1 MELSNR
7 LSPGFLKKGLTLALT
22 FSLLTIVVLLFSS
35 ATSDTWQG
43 LLYFKPKMIFFLFG
57 LVLCSWLVEGTRVK
71 LIAGTLGEKISLL
84 DILRI
89 NLVGFFTG
97 NITPFTSG
105 SVPAQ
110 VYLLHRKGVSVGK
123 ATAIVTS
130 RIVFSSLIFITGGS
144 TLLFLFRH
152 RLLKEL
158 GISYLSGMINFF
170 LFLLFLL
177 SFFVVLLL
185 CRPQIGEF
193 LVKKFFR
200 LTPVRKVF
208 GPRSGNYC
216 QRVIAELKEF
226 HTCLTTVFRRRPL
239 PLAGVILLTIIYWLI
254 IFSIAP
260 AVLMGFG
267 VNIGN
272 RIFRLLLL
280 QFIILFLV
288 SFIPIPG
295 GSGLAEMGFYSL
307 FSVYLPKHLL
317 AISVV
322 IWRFLSYY
330 LNTLVGGFIFLKLL
344 FKK

>member
-1 MELSNR
+1 MEISNR
-7 LSPGFLKKGLTLALT
+7 LSTSFLKKGLTLALT
-22 FSLLTIVVLLFSS
+22 CSLLTIVFLLFSS
-35 ATSDTWQG
+35 ATPDTWRG
-43 LLYFKPKMIFFLFG
+43 LLYFKPKMIFILFG
-57 LVLCSWLVEGTRVK
+57 LVLLSWFVEGARVK
-71 LIAGTLGEKISLL
+71 LIAGTLGAKISLIE
-84 DILRI
+84 ILRI

-110 VYLLHRKGVSVGK
+110 VYLFHRKGISVGK

-130 RIVFSSLIFITGGS
+130 RIVFNSLIFISGGPI
-144 TLLFLFRH
+144 LLFLFRH

-158 GISYLSGMINFF
+158 GIEHLSGTINVF
-170 LFLLFLL
+170 LFLLLIL
-177 SFFVVLLL
+177 SFFLVLLL
-185 CRPQIGEF
+185 CRPQIGEL
-193 LVKKFFR
+193 LVKKFFC
-200 LTPVRKVF
+200 LTPVQKVF
-208 GPRSGNYC
+208 GPRTGNYC
-216 QRVIAELKEF
+216 QRVISELKEF

-239 PLAGVILLTIIYWLI
+239 PLAGVILLTNMYWLI

-260 AVLMGFG
+260 AVLIGFG

-295 GSGLAEMGFYSL
+295 GSGLTEMGFYSL

-317 AISVV
+317 AVSVV

-330 LNTLVGGFIFLKLL
+330 LNTLIGGFIFIKLL

>member
-1 MELSNR
+1 M
-7 LSPGFLKKGLTLALT
+7 
-22 FSLLTIVVLLFSS
+22 LTIVVLLFSS

-57 LVLCSWLVEGTRVK
+57 LVLRSWLVEGTRVK

-170 LFLLFLL
+170 FF
-177 SFFVVLLL
+177 SFFFS
-185 CRPQIGEF
+185 PF
-193 LVKKFFR
+193 LWSFFFAGR
-200 LTPVRKVF
+200 
-208 GPRSGNYC
+208 RSGN
-216 QRVIAELKEF
+216 F
-226 HTCLTTVFRRRPL
+226 
-239 PLAGVILLTIIYWLI
+239 W
-254 IFSIAP
+254 
-260 AVLMGFG
+260 
-267 VNIGN
+267 
-272 RIFRLLLL
+272 
-280 QFIILFLV
+280 
-288 SFIPIPG
+288 
-295 GSGLAEMGFYSL
+295 
-307 FSVYLPKHLL
+307 
-317 AISVV
+317 
-322 IWRFLSYY
+322 
-330 LNTLVGGFIFLKLL
+330 
-344 FKK
+344 